1 MVRKERYH
9 LRDLIFNELHRH
21 FGEGLF
27 AVDLD
32 FLEFKLEGN
41 SIKLA
46 ALIEVKNEHAKLN
59 FSRLQHRAQKKLA
72 NLAQVPYF
80 TTKYIKPDY
89 KVLIY
94 PMNRLAKE
102 YVPIVT
108 EMSLVEYAQLLY
120 KLRGLKCPDHI
131 TSLLENHHIHD
142 VDRQYKLNRLN
153 AMEKEI
159 LKLKR
164 ELGVNGYNSKAGRS

>member
-32 FLEFKLEGN
+32 FLEFKLDGN
-41 SIKLA
+41 TIKLTS
-46 ALIEVKNEHAKLN
+46 LIEVKNEHAKLN

-72 NLAQVPYF
+72 NLAGIPYF
-80 TTKYIKPDY
+80 TVKYIKPDY
-89 KVLIY
+89 KIMIY
-94 PMNRLAKE
+94 PMNGLAKE

-108 EMSLVEYAQLLY
+108 EMSLVEYAKLLY
-120 KLRGLKCPDHI
+120 KLRGLECPDHI
-131 TSLLENHHIHD
+131 TLLLKNHHIHD

-159 LKLKR
+159 IKLKK
-164 ELGVNGYNSKAGRS
+164 ELGINGYASKAGRS

>member
-32 FLEFKLEGN
+32 FLEFRLEGSN
-41 SIKLA
+41 IKLIS
-46 ALIEVKNEHAKLN
+46 LIEVKSEYAKLN

-72 NLAQVPYF
+72 NSAGIPYF
-80 TTKYIKPDY
+80 TVKYMKPDY
-89 KVLIY
+89 TVLVY
-94 PMNRLAKE
+94 PMNRLAKNYIQE
-102 YVPIVT
+102 VQ
-108 EMSLVEYAQLLY
+108 EMSLLEYAQLLY
-120 KLRGLKCPDHI
+120 HLRGQTCPEAI
-131 TSLLENHHIHD
+131 TSHLKEHHIHD

-159 LKLKR
+159 IKLKK
-164 ELGVNGYNSKAGRS
+164 ELGLNGFKKTGRN

>member
-41 SIKLA
+41 AIKLA

-72 NLAQVPYF
+72 NLAQIPYI
-80 TTKYIKPDY
+80 TVKYIKPDY
-89 KVLIY
+89 KVLVY
-94 PMNRLAKE
+94 PMNGLAKE

-120 KLRGLKCPDHI
+120 RLRDLKCPEHI
-131 TSLLENHHIHD
+131 TSLLKNHHIHD

-159 LKLKR
+159 IKIKR
-164 ELGVNGYNSKAGRS
+164 ELNLNGYSKAGRN

>member
-32 FLEFKLEGN
+32 FLEFKLEEN

-59 FSRLQHRAQKKLA
+59 FSRLQHRAQKRLA
-72 NLAQVPYF
+72 NLAQIPYI
-80 TTKYIKPDY
+80 TVKYLKPDY
-89 KVLIY
+89 TVIVY
-94 PMNRLAKE
+94 PMNELAKE

-108 EMSLVEYAQLLY
+108 EMLLVEYAQLLY
-120 KLRGLKCPDHI
+120 RLRGIKCPEHI
-131 TSLLENHHIHD
+131 TLLLKNHHIHD
-142 VDRQYKLNRLN
+142 VDRQYKLNRLK

-159 LKLKR
+159 IRLKR
-164 ELGVNGYNSKAGRS
+164 ELDFNGFTKSGS

>member
-41 SIKLA
+41 TIKLA
-46 ALIEVKNEHAKLN
+46 AIIEVKNEHAKLN

-72 NLAQVPYF
+72 SLAGIPYF

-89 KVLIY
+89 KVLVY
-94 PMNRLAKE
+94 PMNGLAKN
-102 YVPIVT
+102 YVPETT

-120 KLRGLKCPDHI
+120 NLRGLQCPEHI
-131 TSLLENHHIHD
+131 IAKLKMHHIHD

-159 LKLKR
+159 IKLKK
-164 ELGVNGYNSKAGRS
+164 ELGINGFAKAGRK

>member
-9 LRDLIFNELHRH
+9 LRDLIFNELHRR

-32 FLEFKLEGN
+32 FLEFQLDG
-41 SIKLA
+41 STIKLNS
-46 ALIEVKNEHAKLN
+46 LIEVKSEHAKLN

-72 NLAQVPYF
+72 NAAAIPYF
-80 TTKYIKPDY
+80 VVKYVKPDY
-89 KVLIY
+89 GVMVY
-94 PMNRLAKE
+94 PMNKWAKN
-102 YVPIVT
+102 YISDIT
-108 EMSLVEYAQLLY
+108 TMDLRDYARLLY
-120 KLRGLKCPDHI
+120 KLRGLECPDHV
-131 TSLLENHHIHD
+131 LEKLEDHHIHD

-159 LKLKR
+159 IKIKK
-164 ELGVNGYNSKAGRS
+164 ELGINGYGKAGRN

>member
-1 MVRKERYH
+1 MVRREKYH

-46 ALIEVKNEHAKLN
+46 ALIEVKNEHARLN

-72 NLAQVPYF
+72 NLSGVPYI
-80 TTKYIKPDY
+80 TVKYLKPDY
-89 KVLIY
+89 KVLVY
-94 PMNRLAKE
+94 PMNGLAKE

-120 KLRGLKCPDHI
+120 KLRGLRCPDHI
-131 TSLLENHHIHD
+131 TALLENHHIHD

-159 LKLKR
+159 IKLKK
-164 ELGVNGYNSKAGRS
+164 ELGINGYGSKAGRS

>member
-41 SIKLA
+41 IIKLA
-46 ALIEVKNEHAKLN
+46 CIIEVKNEHARLN

-72 NLAQVPYF
+72 NAAGIPYF
-80 TTKYIKPDY
+80 TVKYLKPDY

-94 PMNRLAKE
+94 PMNGLAKH

-108 EMSLVEYAQLLY
+108 EMSLIEYAQLLY
-120 KLRGLKCPDHI
+120 RLRGLECPGHI
-131 TSLLENHHIHD
+131 ISLLKDHHIKD
-142 VDRQYKLNRLN
+142 VDRQYKLNRLH

-159 LKLKR
+159 IKLKK
-164 ELGVNGYNSKAGRS
+164 ELGINGYAKAGRS

>member
-46 ALIEVKNEHAKLN
+46 ALIEVKNEHARLN

-72 NLAQVPYF
+72 NLAGVPYL
-80 TTKYIKPDY
+80 TVKYLKPDY
-89 KVLIY
+89 RVLVY
-94 PMNRLAKE
+94 PMNKLAKD
-102 YVPIVT
+102 YVPMVT
-108 EMSLVEYAQLLY
+108 EMSLVEYAHLLY
-120 KLRGLKCPDHI
+120 KLRGLGCPDHI
-131 TSLLENHHIHD
+131 TTLLKNHHIHD

-159 LKLKR
+159 IKLKK
-164 ELGVNGYNSKAGRS
+164 ELGINGYAKAGRT